1 MSTFYLQYTY
11 MNIHILGFRKSLGLS
26 VYHPKFL
33 AVYLD
38 KPTPQSW
45 WVVSLHDLRSVGGL
59 GHMPF
64 SQPQLLRVLVIFGGK
79 GKDLGKQLQDLT
91 PIGIFSSKSNEN

>member
-45 WVVSLHDLRSVGGL
+45 WVVSLRSVGGL